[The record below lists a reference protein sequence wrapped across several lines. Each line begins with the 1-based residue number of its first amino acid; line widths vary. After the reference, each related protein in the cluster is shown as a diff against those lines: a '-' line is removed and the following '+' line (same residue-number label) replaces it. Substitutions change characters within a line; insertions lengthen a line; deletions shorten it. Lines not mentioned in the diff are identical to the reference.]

1 MTPAP
6 HPNQTRAPGQP
17 LNWDEDK
24 HGPCAAL
31 SIADVEEHGLPFME
45 SLWSLDSLERA
56 ALIAGEQIILRIQG
70 HAHPVVRLGVTLPR
84 PELKGTGCEKHNQLS
99 SALTLR
105 LLVETE
111 TEARAMVVLESVV
124 LGVMLR
130 YRPQAREAAEFL
142 DLLTQRVIDRM
153 AG

>member
-1 MTPAP
+1 VNPAV
-6 HPNQTRAPGQP
+6 HPSTTRHLGAPLDWNEG
-17 LNWDEDK
+17 K
-24 HGPCAAL
+24 SGPCATL
-31 SIADVEEHGLPFME
+31 PIADVERDGVPYME
-45 SLWSLDSLERA
+45 SLWEPDEAERG
-56 ALIAGEQIILRIQG
+56 ALIAGERVILGIQG
-70 HAHPVVRLGVTLPR
+70 TSHPVVRLGVTLPR